1 VFYTLLAVA
10 LVGSAVVYVFSG
22 FEKSYEQIE
31 ASEANRTAKQPKTQ
45 PVDQT
50 RSQLEKEQVRHYGVT
65 IQNSNGLAQSQ
76 KHVDEVN
83 KLMASQK

>member
-10 LVGSAVVYVFSG
+10 LVGSAIVYVFSG
-22 FEKSYEQIE
+22 FEKSYEQIG
-31 ASEANRTAKQPKTQ
+31 ASEANRVAKQPKTQ

-50 RSQLEKEQVRHYGVT
+50 RSQFEKEQVRHYGVA